1 MMDWVLEWLPWVPPL
16 FISGIFNLLVAYQ
29 KLYRDCRS
37 PLFNPWSSFGV
48 WWWVVVQLAL
58 PSLIFFFYAKIS
70 TKPTVDFLLYWTA
83 VLVGSFFT
91 LFVNANADFGFISF
105 SIDKVYAFLNE
116 LAYKSI
122 ASGQTAR
129 LASFKQDLKQELM
142 QNPSTLDDG
151 LNWIQDYFSEDIA
164 LKSNLIEQNEL
175 LEEVKQA
182 LAENKPDEK
191 VAEVIALV
199 MKIRRKDCKQL
210 LSRFGSEE
218 TLKKYFSGF
227 FQILLSRFFKK

>member
-116 LAYKSI
+116 LA
-122 ASGQTAR
+122 
-129 LASFKQDLKQELM
+129 SFKQDLKQELM